1 MQLLLPDTGNS
12 SVKKADTFLPP
23 GAYKQTERK
32 TVHDCESF
40 VGDIVWEGLRDLKDS
55 ILSPDIKYLL
65 SPLIIMVMMVTTM
78 IIMVVIN
85 NIH

>member
-40 VGDIVWEGLRDLKDS
+40 VGDTVWEGLRDKDS